1 MGRYCRGCIMA
12 KPALEK
18 SVREIAADPRLT
30 QRSQKR
36 LRVAAYCRVSTEL
49 EEQES
54 SFEGQVSYYTD
65 KIESNPEWEMA
76 GIYADHGISGVK
88 DTTRPGFMQMIE
100 DCKQHKIDMILTKS
114 LSRFSRNTL
123 DSIRYIRLLK
133 SLGVVIVFEKEGL
146 NTGELGSEIY
156 LTWFSAF
163 AQAESESLSQN
174 VTMGK
179 RRLYKEGKCSF
190 QYKHFIGYRRGADGQ
205 PEVDPEGAKTIEH
218 IYYGFLAGKT
228 PAQLKTE
235 LEQKNIRSPSGNATW
250 SKATI
255 QNILR
260 NEKYAGDVLLQK
272 TFTADFL
279 TKKVKKNRGELA
291 QYYVTDN
298 HPAIIPREIFQQVQL
313 ELARRSSR
321 PKISQRKSKTEQGKY
336 TSKFALSERLVCG
349 ECGCMYR
356 RTQWVKRDGTKEH
369 VWRCINR
376 LECGKKYC
384 KHSPSMKEPE
394 LQKMIMDTIR
404 PMFTDSERVRAA
416 LIDVER
422 KIALQAADQ
431 QNAAAVITRIQEID
445 QAMSNLLLLVS
456 HSADSSIYYEKFKQ
470 LSKEKSNLQ
479 AQLKVVEQ
487 AVQQDEERKRQLQTI
502 LDTIEHT
509 AIEVNEY
516 DDDLVRRII
525 EKITVMPDGQLTI
538 RFKSGLQA

>member
-1 MGRYCRGCIMA
+1 MA

-321 PKISQRKSKTEQGKY
+321 PKISQRKTKTEQGKY

-376 LECGKKYC
+376 LEYGKKYC

-394 LQKMIMDTIR
+394 LQKMIMDMIR
-404 PMFTDSERVRAA
+404 PMFTDSERVKAA

-456 HSADSSIYYEKFKQ
+456 HSADSSIYDEKFKQ

-509 AIEVNEY
+509 AIELNEY
-516 DDDLVRRII
+516 DDDLVRRIV
-525 EKITVMPDGQLTI
+525 EEITVMPGGQLTI

>member
-1 MGRYCRGCIMA
+1 MA

-88 DTTRPGFMQMIE
+88 DITRPGFMQMIE

-133 SLGVVIVFEKEGL
+133 SLSVVIVFEKEGL

-298 HPAIIPREIFQQVQL
+298 HPAIIPREIF
-313 ELARRSSR
+313 
-321 PKISQRKSKTEQGKY
+321 
-336 TSKFALSERLVCG
+336 
-349 ECGCMYR
+349 
-356 RTQWVKRDGTKEH
+356 
-369 VWRCINR
+369 
-376 LECGKKYC
+376 
-384 KHSPSMKEPE
+384 
-394 LQKMIMDTIR
+394 
-404 PMFTDSERVRAA
+404 
-416 LIDVER
+416 
-422 KIALQAADQ
+422 
-431 QNAAAVITRIQEID
+431 
-445 QAMSNLLLLVS
+445 
-456 HSADSSIYYEKFKQ
+456 
-470 LSKEKSNLQ
+470 
-479 AQLKVVEQ
+479 
-487 AVQQDEERKRQLQTI
+487 
-502 LDTIEHT
+502 
-509 AIEVNEY
+509 
-516 DDDLVRRII
+516 
-525 EKITVMPDGQLTI
+525 
-538 RFKSGLQA
+538 

>member
-65 KIESNPEWEMA
+65 KIESNQEWEMA

-179 RRLYKEGKCSF
+179 RRLYKEGQCSF

-260 NEKYAGDVLLQK
+260 NEKYTGDVLLQK
-272 TFTADFL
+272 PL
-279 TKKVKKNRGELA
+279 P
-291 QYYVTDN
+291 Q
-298 HPAIIPREIFQQVQL
+298 
-313 ELARRSSR
+313 
-321 PKISQRKSKTEQGKY
+321 
-336 TSKFALSERLVCG
+336 TS
-349 ECGCMYR
+349 
-356 RTQWVKRDGTKEH
+356 
-369 VWRCINR
+369 
-376 LECGKKYC
+376 
-384 KHSPSMKEPE
+384 
-394 LQKMIMDTIR
+394 
-404 PMFTDSERVRAA
+404 
-416 LIDVER
+416 
-422 KIALQAADQ
+422 
-431 QNAAAVITRIQEID
+431 
-445 QAMSNLLLLVS
+445 
-456 HSADSSIYYEKFKQ
+456 
-470 LSKEKSNLQ
+470 
-479 AQLKVVEQ
+479 
-487 AVQQDEERKRQLQTI
+487 
-502 LDTIEHT
+502 
-509 AIEVNEY
+509 
-516 DDDLVRRII
+516 
-525 EKITVMPDGQLTI
+525 
-538 RFKSGLQA
+538 